1 MHLSNNFIS
10 MISKSRFG
18 GVNYRQICVQCF
30 RAGFLTAL
38 DWKPRFVLDAG
49 ANVGLA
55 ARLFAAL
62 WPNATIVSLE
72 PDRSNFAVLKLNAA
86 LAQNILPQ
94 NVSPLGGVSLQPP
107 GTACES
113 SVVVE

>member
-1 MHLSNNFIS
+1 M
-10 MISKSRFG
+10 
-18 GVNYRQICVQCF
+18 
-30 RAGFLTAL
+30 
-38 DWKPRFVLDAG
+38 DAG

-72 PDRSNFAVLKLNAA
+72 PDRSNFAVLELNAA

-94 NVSPLGGVSLQPP
+94 NVSLFNSACLQQPVTAEIKVCCPLGRLADDLWHRVCALRLGY
-107 GTACES
+107 GTS
-113 SVVVE
+113 QHI